1 MIVFKTNNLQHEDC
15 SSLSFKKIFKPRSW
29 QNFGDQVLQIWKSSK
44 FPASPNVMEVCN
56 VQVIRAERT
65 VKESEAMTR
74 TDTGEDSLH
83 KEQQLQKKQKQ

>member
-1 MIVFKTNNLQHEDC
+1 MKTA
-15 SSLSFKKIFKPRSW
+15 LSYLLKRLSKPQS
-29 QNFGDQVLQIWKSSK
+29 DQVLQIWKSSQ

-83 KEQQLQKKQKQ
+83 KDQQSQKKQKQ

>member
-1 MIVFKTNNLQHEDC
+1 MQTKSYKFGRA
-15 SSLSFKKIFKPRSW
+15 LSFPLS
-29 QNFGDQVLQIWKSSK
+29 
-44 FPASPNVMEVCN
+44 FPASPNVMEVGN

-83 KEQQLQKKQKQ
+83 KDQQSQKKQKQ